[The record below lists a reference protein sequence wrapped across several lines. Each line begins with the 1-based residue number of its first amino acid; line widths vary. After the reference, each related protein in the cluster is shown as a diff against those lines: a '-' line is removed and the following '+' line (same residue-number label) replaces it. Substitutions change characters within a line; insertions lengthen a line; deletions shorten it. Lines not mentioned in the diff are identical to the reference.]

1 MKNRAGRVAL
11 DNGGMNISAKALT
24 FSPSIMPEAG
34 EQGAETPIRPVG
46 TFPLKGEGSMMQKN
60 LGAL

>member
-34 EQGAETPIRPVG
+34 QQGAENPHPPCG
-46 TFPLKGEGSMMQKN
+46 HLPPQG
-60 LGAL
+60 